1 MIPAFARHDDVANP
15 VPATHKVRMARRA
28 SFQPQTDPKAPP
40 RGCASPG
47 CDKHGEFRAPKD
59 RALREYLWFCLDH
72 VRQYNA
78 GWDFYRGMGEADI
91 ETAIRSD
98 TGWQRPTWPLGR
110 LGGGSYIDPELIA
123 DPLGILR
130 DTALHEKRRQ
140 PPRHEA
146 PPELRAALGLLEL
159 EWPLDPATLKTRYKA
174 LAKRYHPDAN
184 GGDRSTE
191 EKLKDINRAYSLLR
205 QRVGRAADAAQPVH
219 AG

>member
-1 MIPAFARHDDVANP
+1 MQDCDVANP
-15 VPATHKVRMARRA
+15 ALATHKVRMARRA

-40 RGCASPG
+40 RACAAPG
-47 CDKHGEFRAPKD
+47 CVAAGEFRAPKD
-59 RALREYLWFCLDH
+59 RALREYLWFCLEH

-78 GWDFYRGMGEADI
+78 GWDFYRGMGAADI
-91 ETAIRSD
+91 ETSIRSD

-110 LGGGSYIDPELIA
+110 LGGVRLDADQMA

-130 DTALHEKRRQ
+130 DTGRHEKRRA

-146 PPELRAALGLLEL
+146 PPELRAALGLLDL
-159 EWPLDPATLKTRYKA
+159 EWPLDPATLKSRYKE

-184 GGDRSTE
+184 GGDRSDE

-205 QRVGRAADAAQPVH
+205 QRVGRAESAAQHAAH

>member
-1 MIPAFARHDDVANP
+1 
-15 VPATHKVRMARRA
+15 MARRA

-40 RGCASPG
+40 RGCASSG
-47 CDKHGEFRAPKD
+47 CEKHGEFRAPKD
-59 RALREYLWFCLDH
+59 RALREYLWFCLEH
-72 VRQYNA
+72 VRQYNS
-78 GWDFYRGMGEADI
+78 GWDFYRGMGEAAI

-98 TGWQRPTWPLGR
+98 TGWQRPTWPLGS
-110 LGGGSYIDPELIA
+110 LGGSARIDPDLMA

-130 DTALHEKRRQ
+130 DTALHEKRRA

-159 EWPLDPATLKTRYKA
+159 EWPLDPATLKSRYKE

-191 EKLKDINRAYSLLR
+191 ERLKDINRAYSLLR
-205 QRVGRAADAAQPVH
+205 QRVGRAEPAQPMH